1 MSTPIIWSPAESLQ
15 MPLIVTLAPAKIAL
29 IAIISSLMRSPQD
42 PETCPFFNEEY
53 DFPKEP
59 IDWITKLD
67 GGLKEILNKSG
78 ENGARLL
85 AAFTWDFEEGRLPNN
100 HDISPNACLI
110 HAMSNWCQYRD
121 TLYHEVARHYK
132 NTIIDLVQMSVNSPN
147 ADFELDEQDRVKVK
161 FVREAI
167 VEMAGHITFDIES
180 HADDNS
186 KDMEK
191 LIKAITNDLSENK
204 EVAKKDFVKEFII
217 KCIKTNTYV
226 KG

>member
-1 MSTPIIWSPAESLQ
+1 
-15 MPLIVTLAPAKIAL
+15 
-29 IAIISSLMRSPQD
+29 
-42 PETCPFFNEEY
+42 
-53 DFPKEP
+53 
-59 IDWITKLD
+59 
-67 GGLKEILNKSG
+67 
-78 ENGARLL
+78 
-85 AAFTWDFEEGRLPNN
+85 
-100 HDISPNACLI
+100 
-110 HAMSNWCQYRD
+110 MSNWCQYRD

-217 KCIKTNTYV
+217 KCIKTNPNV